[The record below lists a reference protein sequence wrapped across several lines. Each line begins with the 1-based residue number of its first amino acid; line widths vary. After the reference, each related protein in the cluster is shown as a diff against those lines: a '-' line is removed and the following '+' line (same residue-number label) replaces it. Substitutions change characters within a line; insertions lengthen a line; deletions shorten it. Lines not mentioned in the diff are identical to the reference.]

1 MTLLKSSHGT
11 LIMPG
16 DHYSKWKLNKSEQK
30 KVDDD
35 EKDLIKQLIGAGKT
49 KQEAEDQASKA
60 KDLQTKALWAEL
72 ELFYLMF
79 VFFGYNVI

>member
-11 LIMPG
+11 LIMPSS

-60 KDLQTKALWAEL
+60 KDLQTKAL
-72 ELFYLMF
+72 
-79 VFFGYNVI
+79 

>member
-1 MTLLKSSHGT
+1 M
-11 LIMPG
+11 
-16 DHYSKWKLNKSEQK
+16 
-30 KVDDD
+30 DDD